1 MKNALQEIYS
11 VLYKEI
17 LSEFRTRYSISTI
30 LLFILTTITI
40 IAISFAAEKL
50 SEEATASLLW
60 IVIFFGTMI
69 GLSKSFVSEEERGT
83 SLLLQIVVSSS
94 SIFFGKLIFNII
106 LSLFINFFSIILFF
120 LFANT
125 PQIITLDLFIL
136 IVVICSVAI
145 ASATT
150 VISAIISKASSK
162 NALFPILS
170 FPILLPIIKIGID
183 STGLT
188 LVGTELSA
196 IQSDMQLLIAYTG
209 LLIVASYLLFD
220 FIWKD

>member
-1 MKNALQEIYS
+1 MKNALQEIIA

-17 LSEFRTRYSISTI
+17 LSEFRTRYSITTI

-40 IAISFAAEKL
+40 IAISFASEIL
-50 SEEATASLLW
+50 SQEATSSLLW

-69 GLSKSFVSEEERGT
+69 GLSKSFINEEERGT
-83 SLLLQIVVSSS
+83 SLLLGITVRASSN
-94 SIFFGKLIFNII
+94 FFGKLIYNIL
-106 LSLFINFFSIILFF
+106 LSLFINFFSIVFFF
-120 LFANT
+120 LFVNT
-125 PQIITLDLFIL
+125 AHIVSIGLFI
-136 IVVICSVAI
+136 IIIIICSIAI

-188 LVGTELSA
+188 MQGTKFSA
-196 IQSDMQLLIAYTG
+196 IQSDMQLIIAYTG
-209 LLIVASYLLFD
+209 LLIIASYLLFD

>member
-1 MKNALQEIYS
+1 
-11 VLYKEI
+11 
-17 LSEFRTRYSISTI
+17 
-30 LLFILTTITI
+30 
-40 IAISFAAEKL
+40 
-50 SEEATASLLW
+50 
-60 IVIFFGTMI
+60 
-69 GLSKSFVSEEERGT
+69 
-83 SLLLQIVVSSS
+83 
-94 SIFFGKLIFNII
+94 
-106 LSLFINFFSIILFF
+106 
-120 LFANT
+120 
-125 PQIITLDLFIL
+125 LFIL

>member
-1 MKNALQEIYS
+1 MKNAFQEIS
-11 VLYKEI
+11 AVLYKEI
-17 LSEFRTRYSISTI
+17 LSEFRTRYSITTI

-40 IAISFAAEKL
+40 IAISFASEAL
-50 SEEATASLLW
+50 SQEATSSLLW
-60 IVIFFGTMI
+60 IVIFFSTMI
-69 GLSKSFVSEEERGT
+69 GLSKSFISEEERGT
-83 SLLLQIVVSSS
+83 SLLLGITVGTS
-94 SIFFGKLIFNII
+94 SIFFGKLIYNIL
-106 LSLFINFFSIILFF
+106 LSLFINFFSIVLFF
-120 LFANT
+120 LFVNTAN
-125 PQIITLDLFIL
+125 IISIGLFI
-136 IVVICSVAI
+136 IIIVICSIAI

-188 LVGTELSA
+188 MVETKFSA

-209 LLIVASYLLFD
+209 LLIIASYLLFD

>member
-1 MKNALQEIYS
+1 MKNALQEIIA

-17 LSEFRTRYSISTI
+17 LSEFRTRYSITTI

-40 IAISFAAEKL
+40 IAISFASEIL
-50 SEEATASLLW
+50 SQEATSSLLW

-69 GLSKSFVSEEERGT
+69 GLSKSFINEEERGT
-83 SLLLQIVVSSS
+83 SLLLGITVRAS
-94 SIFFGKLIFNII
+94 SIFFGKLIYNIL
-106 LSLFINFFSIILFF
+106 LSLFINFFSIVFFF
-120 LFANT
+120 LFVNT
-125 PQIITLDLFIL
+125 AHIVSIGLFI
-136 IVVICSVAI
+136 IIIIICSIAI

-188 LVGTELSA
+188 MQGTKFLS
-196 IQSDMQLLIAYTG
+196 IQSDMQLIIAYTG
-209 LLIVASYLLFD
+209 LLIIASYLLFD